1 MFVNLS
7 MSTFAFEEYAHSHS
21 FWLCFFFLSL
31 VYSVRVCVVILDKYV
46 DVIDRLWNARITTYD
61 NVYMSLYVLYVD
73 VLH

>member
-1 MFVNLS
+1 MHLKNTLIHTLS
-7 MSTFAFEEYAHSHS
+7 GFA
-21 FWLCFFFLSL
+21 FFFLSL